1 MRAVYPAT
9 LALMLLGGRPL
20 KMWAAEI
27 AEPRNWQAVARM
39 ARRTTRP
46 MENTRRYLLASGD
59 YPYSPQVRTPLGTVA
74 VKLHGHDD
82 MWTFNEVFMREDY
95 ACPPDARTVVDF
107 GSNIGVSALYF
118 LTRNRDLRCWL
129 FEPVPTNVARLR
141 ENLSAYDDRYTLS
154 ETAVGLETGTATF
167 GVEPTGRYG
176 GVGVPTGQTIEVP
189 CLDANA
195 AIAAVLERVDHI
207 DVLKVDIEGL
217 EVDVVGALEPEH
229 LRRISTIYFEWRDDV
244 QLHPE
249 LFSSSH
255 RNETYR
261 LRRLV

>member
-1 MRAVYPAT
+1 
-9 LALMLLGGRPL
+9 MLLGGRPL

-27 AEPRNWQAVARM
+27 TEPRNWQAVARM

-46 MENTRRYLLASGD
+46 LQNTRRYLLASGE
-59 YPYSPQVRTPLGTVA
+59 YPYAPQVRTPLGTVA
-74 VKLHGHDD
+74 VTLYGHDD

-95 ACPPDARTVVDF
+95 ACPPGARTIVDF

-118 LTRNRDLRCWL
+118 LTRNADLRCWL
-129 FEPVPTNVARLR
+129 FEPVPANVARLR
-141 ENLSAYDDRYTLS
+141 ANLSAYEDRFTLTQ
-154 ETAVGLETGTATF
+154 TAVGLQTGTVTF

-176 GVGVPTGQTIEVP
+176 GVGVQTGQTIEVP
-189 CLDANA
+189 CVDANE
-195 AIAAVLERVDHI
+195 AIAAVLEQVDHI

-217 EVDVVGALEPEH
+217 EVDVVSALAPEH
-229 LRRISTIYFEWRDDV
+229 LRRISTIHFECRDDV
-244 QLHPE
+244 VLHPK

-255 RNETYR
+255 RNETYS